1 MFSIIWLVVGVNPTD
16 IFRIST
22 LFQNSKMIWFLSS
35 LDGVPFKSKFH
46 EKYPVSDA

>member
-1 MFSIIWLVVGVNPTD
+1 MFNIICLVAGVKSTD
-16 IFRIST
+16 IFKISI
-22 LFQNSKMIWFLSS
+22 LLQNSKMIWFLSS